1 MVNHHIKSVLGN
13 SYCTNIEKA
22 GLVIFDKDGTLIKME
37 AGWADWTIL
46 MTNR

>member
-1 MVNHHIKSVLGN
+1 MINNYINFVSGN
-13 SYCTNIEKA
+13 GYCTNMEKA